1 MKTKFFMMMALAALL
16 IGSNAC
22 TEEDNG
28 LTPGDGTSLGNGGDA
43 VPDPEGTILVS
54 VRNAN
59 NGKTIVDLFEVGG
72 FYIDGGDNFVPYY
85 SYYNYDIEFCLIG
98 AVNGLGNVR
107 EAPAGGWASKV
118 AVQEGYGYFVR
129 YKKDNSYYVYA
140 RLYVEKY
147 ILSAANT
154 VLGAYVKYQSPYE
167 PENIEDLLVDIPD
180 AQFRAYLAAEF
191 DTNSDG
197 ILTPEEASLVT
208 TIKCPSRQISSL
220 QGIEL
225 FTNLTELDCSYNK
238 ITELPQLPPKI
249 TTLDCSSN
257 NITELSNLPTA
268 LTTLRCALNDLS
280 SFDFSKL
287 STLKNLEELD
297 CSFNKMKELI
307 NLPTTLTTLR
317 CVGNDLS
324 SFDFSKLTTLKNLEK
339 LDCSY
344 NNLAVFDVP
353 NLNNLKILDLSN
365 NQLTRLS
372 VSLSKLEEL
381 DCKNNQLTD
390 LDVSSCRRLDDLDC
404 RNNLLTQL
412 SLQNNKAL
420 TIFHCESNRL
430 TELDLSQC
438 GLIFYSDISG
448 ILDKNT
454 QQIYAYCTGNPD
466 LAVIY
471 LSASTPQYSTD
482 MIKKDDFTQIAYK

>member
-1 MKTKFFMMMALAALL
+1 MKTKFFLMMVLAALL
-16 IGSNAC
+16 IGGNAC

-28 LTPGDGTSLGNGGDA
+28 LSSGDTPQGNGGVA

-54 VRNAN
+54 VRNEN

-72 FYIDGGDNFVPYY
+72 FYIDEGDNFVPYY
-85 SYYNYDIEFCLIG
+85 SGYYSGNIEFCSVG

-107 EAPAGGWASKV
+107 EAPAEGWASRV
-118 AVQEGYGYFVR
+118 AVQEGYGYFAR

-167 PENIEDLLVDIPD
+167 PENIENLLVDIPD
-180 AQFRAYLAAEF
+180 AQFRAYLSEEF
-191 DTNSDG
+191 DTNSDD

-208 TIKCPSRQISSL
+208 VIWCLSRQISSL

-225 FTNLTELDCSYNK
+225 FPNLTTLNCSFNE
-238 ITELPQLPPKI
+238 ITELPQLPPKLTTLNCAGNNI
-249 TTLDCSSN
+249 AELPNLPTTLTTLDC
-257 NITELSNLPTA
+257 A
-268 LTTLRCALNDLS
+268 GNDLS
-280 SFDFSKL
+280 SFDFSRL
-287 STLKNLEELD
+287 SNLKNLEELD
-297 CSFNKMKELI
+297 CSYNKMKELI

-317 CVGNDLS
+317 CAGNDLS
-324 SFDFSKLTTLKNLEK
+324 SFDFSKLTNLTNLEK
-339 LDCSY
+339 LDCSS

-353 NLNNLKILDLSN
+353 KLNNLKILDLSD
-365 NQLTRLS
+365 NQLTQLS
-372 VSLSKLEEL
+372 VSLPILEEL
-381 DCKNNQLTD
+381 NCKNNQLTD
-390 LDVSSCRRLDDLDC
+390 LDVSSCSRLDDLDC

-412 SLQNNKAL
+412 SLQNNRAL
-420 TIFHCESNRL
+420 SFLHCESNRL

-438 GLIFYSDISG
+438 GLIFYSDIG
-448 ILDKNT
+448 ILDKNQ

-471 LSASTPQYSTD
+471 LSASIPQYSAS
-482 MIKKDDFTQIAYK
+482 MITKDDFTQIAYK